1 MNRSTL
7 TWSLLALL
15 LLLVAF
21 VVLGDWGSSPSS
33 KNSEQHLEELAADS
47 PLPDSEVLPQSAAD
61 GVDRKETKDLLLE
74 EEEGGTSAAVESGY
88 VTFVGRCVEEG
99 SLRPIAEVEVELWVA
114 YSNSRLREK
123 YGEPE
128 PEMPEGMRTGA
139 DGRFEIRGVLG
150 ASYQYGLDLRDQH
163 HLQRSK
169 RWFEEWTL
177 EQIIDLGDVV
187 MPKGVPVRGI
197 VRDQDGFVV
206 PGFTVSLAELPAGAN
221 GMGAG
226 TVYGWTEDDGT
237 FTLNSGVPVGTWEIR
252 VRKKG
257 YALDN
262 PKELTVSKDDT
273 SVYLDLRAK
282 KMPSLRGMIQDAAGN
297 PIAKAHL
304 ETVRTGSGM
313 METAR
318 TNVDG
323 EFTIFARRDSL
334 EAVSLQIRADGFA
347 PLETAKIPWSSSG
360 LIFALDGLPSVPFL
374 VRERVSGRAVQ
385 NYHLLVGKAAAAEG
399 DLSGFGMQT
408 LGESLPDG
416 SRVLTGPLPGTYSLY
431 VIPRE
436 QALRVLGPH
445 EFTVPAEENPVVLEV
460 ERMEEVAVEVLDSN
474 GAPVVDATVRS
485 LDLVPDLRFAK
496 KGWYLDPRGRG
507 SSRSLAANQI
517 AIATV
522 HSEDKTTAE
531 GHAKVYA
538 PPSQGV
544 LVLQVESALPFYLEE
559 FSWPR
564 NSEAITIQLEPPA
577 LFRGQVRNAPAAPGQ
592 YGLLLGPGA
601 MKLSD
606 YGHSRVPPEKVLLP
620 DENGYFEA
628 EGIEEGSVQIQVVFP
643 PSKVEQAT
651 GERSWWVHPDRL
663 EPVSFEV
670 AKEEIIEF
678 DLLTF
683 ALGSL
688 EASFQVD
695 ETLFS
700 GEIGLLRLGAG
711 FSRSHLMFTTDA
723 HGRLILDSLPQG
735 EYQAWLKIEGNW
747 IATDGVASVS
757 AGQRSSA
764 SYTASP
770 HRVVLRFVDQ
780 AGKPLPAGTELEFN
794 SGWYQVFQLGD
805 DGKLV
810 LESAPRTPI
819 RFSISLPYHGS
830 VIPFDTLEEGAT
842 YTVEC
847 KSRDSR

>member
-7 TWSLLALL
+7 TWSLLVVL

-21 VVLGDWGSSPSS
+21 VVLGDWGASPSS
-33 KNSEQHLEELAADS
+33 KDAEQHQEELAEAP
-47 PLPDSEVLPQSAAD
+47 PLPGPEVLPPKAAD
-61 GVDRKETKDLLLE
+61 ALERAEAEAMASEGESDL
-74 EEEGGTSAAVESGY
+74 AAAEQAGY

-99 SLRPIAEVEVELWVA
+99 SLRPLAEVEVDLWVA
-114 YSNSRLREK
+114 YSNDRLREK

-128 PEMPEGMRTGA
+128 PERPEAMRTGA
-139 DGRFEIRGVLG
+139 DGRFTIRGALG

-163 HLQRSK
+163 HLQRRK
-169 RWFEEWTL
+169 RWSEEWTQ

-221 GMGAG
+221 GMRAG
-226 TVYGWTEDDGT
+226 TVFGWTEEDGT

-262 PKELTVSKDDT
+262 PKELTVSADDT
-273 SVYLDLRAK
+273 SVYLELRAK

-297 PIAKAHL
+297 PVARAYL
-304 ETVRTGSGM
+304 ETVRAGSGM
-313 METAR
+313 METTR

-347 PLETAKIPWSSSG
+347 PLETTKIPWGSSG

-374 VRERVSGRAVQ
+374 VRERASWRAVQ

-408 LGESLPDG
+408 LGKSLPDG

-474 GAPVVDATVRS
+474 GAPVADATVRS

-496 KGWYLDPRGRG
+496 RGWYLDPRGRG
-507 SSRSLAANQI
+507 SSRSLSANQI

-522 HSEDKTTAE
+522 HSEGKTTAE

-538 PPSQGV
+538 PSSQGV

-559 FSWPR
+559 ISWPR

-601 MKLSD
+601 VQLSD

-620 DENGYFEA
+620 DEDGYFEA
-628 EGIEEGSVQIQVVFP
+628 EGIQEGPVQIQVVLP
-643 PSKVEQAT
+643 PSKVEQAM

-663 EPVSFEV
+663 ESVSFEA
-670 AKEEIIEF
+670 AKKETHEF
-678 DLLTF
+678 DLLAF

-688 EASFQVD
+688 EASFHVD
-695 ETLFS
+695 GSPFAS
-700 GEIGLLRLGAG
+700 GEIGLLRPGPGL
-711 FSRSHLMFTTDA
+711 SRSHQVFTTDPQ
-723 HGRLILDSLPQG
+723 GRLILDSLPQG

-747 IATDGVASVS
+747 IATDGLASVS
-757 AGQRSSA
+757 AGQRSTA
-764 SYTASP
+764 SYTSSP

-780 AGKPLPAGTELEFN
+780 AGLPLPAGTELEFN
-794 SGWYQVFQLGD
+794 SGWYQVFQLKE

-810 LESAPRTPI
+810 LEAAPRMPL